1 MLPAVQF
8 AKPPAQVLWDT
19 SIVIFAL
26 QNTGKRARLGNN
38 AMLPKDTYKKFILTI
53 NVCYN
58 FYLQSHWL
66 LVLIFMY
73 RFREI
78 DVYMYNAYN
87 IYCVNLWFFF
97 EVLATNLDI
106 AIKGLRL
113 CLWELRYSLSVLLQY
128 LNL

>member
-38 AMLPKDTYKKFILTI
+38 AMRPKDTYKKFILTI

-87 IYCVNLWFFF
+87 IYCVNLLFFF
-97 EVLATNLDI
+97 
-106 AIKGLRL
+106 
-113 CLWELRYSLSVLLQY
+113 
-128 LNL
+128 